1 MRLSKSWR
9 SILCFLAIAF
19 GLTWLLGCTAWCSAL
34 GLPYPMNVVCLFAM
48 GWGPAIGALVAT
60 RFVLHESWRTT
71 TADRLGHKRYYVW
84 AWFLPAAGTLLTAG
98 LTVAF
103 RIADFDPDLP
113 LVRQQ
118 IDSSGVFPL
127 FPLRLQ
133 LPIGAALAARG
144 ICSHRCAPAQRPF
157 PPWRRVRVARLS
169 LATPCDL
176 PEFSEISQNPAP
188 PERSAQEAPPICS
201 RCDLCQSLTFS
212 AFRNVA
218 RRSGREL
225 RRVALHHHTWFL
237 STFSIACS
245 HQSFYRCAN
254 AKPTLAPRCHWH
266 ARRRRWRFEGI
277 QRRDRALRP
286 AAHRRSGEHSPRRR
300 EECYCRGHRIPS
312 ARPP

>member
-133 LPIGAALAARG
+133 LPIGAALAARAG
-144 ICSHRCAPAQRPF
+144 FVVIAAPLLNAPSLLGEELGWRGFLLPRLAIFLNSQKSRKIQHLLNAVLRKLLQYARDVIFASH
-157 PPWRRVRVARLS
+157 
-169 LATPCDL
+169 
-176 PEFSEISQNPAP
+176 
-188 PERSAQEAPPICS
+188 
-201 RCDLCQSLTFS
+201 
-212 AFRNVA
+212 
-218 RRSGREL
+218 
-225 RRVALHHHTWFL
+225 
-237 STFSIACS
+237 
-245 HQSFYRCAN
+245 
-254 AKPTLAPRCHWH
+254 
-266 ARRRRWRFEGI
+266 
-277 QRRDRALRP
+277 
-286 AAHRRSGEHSPRRR
+286 
-300 EECYCRGHRIPS
+300 
-312 ARPP
+312 